1 MTISTHCKIS
11 HAYFSCATISSALV
25 LLTTFMHLAIA
36 RLLFDL
42 VYLSTCIRCMI
53 CYIGETICKEARE
66 IEDRKHRAR
75 KAWCGVLELLYE
87 CKGLNK

>member
-1 MTISTHCKIS
+1 MM
-11 HAYFSCATISSALV
+11 Y
-25 LLTTFMHLAIA
+25 
-36 RLLFDL
+36 D
-42 VYLSTCIRCMI
+42 I